1 MVSDLTLS
9 TSDGITIK
17 ERVNSGLS
25 DENKNSNY
33 VTDGVRV
40 LPGVHGGYQLCSGT
54 TGTYARTVG
63 PTDDKAGFG

>member
-1 MVSDLTLS
+1 VVSDLTLS

-40 LPGVHGGYQLCSGT
+40 L
-54 TGTYARTVG
+54 
-63 PTDDKAGFG
+63 